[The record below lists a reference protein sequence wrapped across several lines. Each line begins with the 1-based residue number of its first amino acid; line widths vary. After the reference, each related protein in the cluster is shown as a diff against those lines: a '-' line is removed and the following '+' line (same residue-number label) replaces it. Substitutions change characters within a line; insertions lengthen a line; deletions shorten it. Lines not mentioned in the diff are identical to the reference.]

1 MRKWIMMMKII
12 HLNNLE
18 NKFLKKIQYNK
29 NLIQMMNMAMIL
41 MIPMKQIN
49 HKNQIK
55 KLLMI
60 MKILITQMTLKIE
73 LNNMIINF

>member
-1 MRKWIMMMKII
+1 MMMKII

-49 HKNQIK
+49 HKN
-55 KLLMI
+55 
-60 MKILITQMTLKIE
+60 
-73 LNNMIINF
+73 

>member
-1 MRKWIMMMKII
+1 MRKWIMMMKTI
-12 HLNNLE
+12 HLNNLD
-18 NKFLKKIQYNK
+18 NKFLKKIQYHN
-29 NLIQMMNMAMIL
+29 NLIQIVIMAMIL
-41 MIPMKQIN
+41 TIPMKQIN

-73 LNNMIINF
+73 LNIMIINF

>member
-1 MRKWIMMMKII
+1 MMMKTI
-12 HLNNLE
+12 HLNNLD
-18 NKFLKKIQYNK
+18 NKFLKKIQYHN
-29 NLIQMMNMAMIL
+29 NLIQIVIMAMIL
-41 MIPMKQIN
+41 TIPMKQIN

-73 LNNMIINF
+73 LNIMIINF

>member
-1 MRKWIMMMKII
+1 MMMKII